1 MFGTNYNDHRVAM
14 GYSAKS
20 DQEADEM
27 FYKYATWTRKFAW
40 LPHRCELTRK
50 IIWFQ
55 HGYRGHMI
63 WYGEWSTDEYRW
75 HDLQEHLF
83 WTLKGPYG

>member
-1 MFGTNYNDHRVAM
+1 MFGTNYNDYRM
-14 GYSAKS
+14 KLGYTACTI
-20 DQEADEM
+20 DEADGM
-27 FYKYATWTRKFAW
+27 FKRYAIWTRQFAW

-75 HDLQEHLF
+75 HRYDEHIIWELQR
-83 WTLKGPYG
+83 